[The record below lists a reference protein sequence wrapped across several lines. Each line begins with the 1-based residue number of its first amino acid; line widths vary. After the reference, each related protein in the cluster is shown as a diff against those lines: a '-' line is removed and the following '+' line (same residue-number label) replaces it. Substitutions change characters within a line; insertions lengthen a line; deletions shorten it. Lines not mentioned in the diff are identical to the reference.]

1 MISNKTFFTSV
12 FVLAVT
18 AAAVAAMAFREMPVV
33 LETNLE
39 NLPLTIGDC
48 RGTDDRF
55 PDAVYQE
62 LKADKNVYRHYV
74 SNRGNKIDLYIG
86 YYGTAKGGRT
96 GHNPHGCLPGAGWGI
111 VESSKTRL
119 TTSIFPGGVDV
130 NYILAQKDDLFTVLF
145 FWYQSAGTKVISSG
159 VQQNLNKLVGKV
171 FFNRDDGAFVQ
182 VSTSADL
189 GTIEQVKERGMS
201 FAGAVIDLLPDY
213 WPVEK

>member
-1 MISNKTFFTSV
+1 
-12 FVLAVT
+12 
-18 AAAVAAMAFREMPVV
+18 MPVV

-48 RGTDDRF
+48 RGTYDRF

-130 NYILAQKDDLFTVLF
+130 NYILAQKDGLFTVLF